1 MDGYF
6 SDTAL
11 IKTPPIKRAAYSDRT
26 AWLLAEISRL
36 VYEPLP
42 CEESSAALIPAIRDA
57 IDKGEEDTVLEAL
70 ISRARRQGIH
80 PDNGVVEVLKKGRF
94 DLVESF
100 AENGTE
106 AMLAKLQPD
115 DDFPGMVILA
125 FRGTQ
130 PNIKDVLTDVKADLV
145 NAEACNGRV
154 HRGFQDAFKPLQKRI
169 SDALA
174 HHQGIPLY
182 ITGHSLGGALALLA
196 TRLLCNDSIGACYT
210 YGCPRVADDNFFKG
224 IKTPVYRVVNAADG
238 VAKVPFGYGFSSA
251 LGLLRLIPINGTLQ
265 IAEWLRKYFLG
276 YTHYGTLV
284 FLSDAANIKDNKG
297 IDFKDLQVINSP
309 NIFWRISIVLPRLIA
324 TRFKAAASDHAIRD
338 YSAKLLAHAQR
349 RNQ

>member
-11 IKTPPIKRAAYSDRT
+11 IKKPPVKRAAYSDRT

-42 CEESSAALIPAIRDA
+42 CEESSAGLIAAIRNA
-57 IDKGEEDTVLEAL
+57 VEKGEEDSALEAL
-70 ISRARRQGIH
+70 ITRARSQGIH
-80 PDNGVVEVLKKGRF
+80 PDNVVVETLKKGKF
-94 DLVESF
+94 ELLDSF
-100 AENGTE
+100 AESGTE
-106 AMLAKLQPD
+106 AMLVKLKPD
-115 DDFPGMVILA
+115 GDFSGMMILV

-130 PNIKDVLTDVKADLV
+130 PNIRDVLTDIKADLV
-145 NAEACNGRV
+145 NAEECNGRV
-154 HRGFQDAFKPLQKRI
+154 HSGFQEAFKPLKERI
-169 SDALA
+169 GAALKK
-174 HHQGIPLY
+174 HQGVPIY

-196 TRLLCNDSIGACYT
+196 TRLLCKDSIGACYT
-210 YGCPRVADDNFFKG
+210 FGCPRMADDEFFKG

-238 VAKVPFGYGFSSA
+238 VAKVPFGYGFSFA
-251 LGLLRLIPINGTLQ
+251 LALLRVIPINGTFQ
-265 IAEWLRKYFLG
+265 ISEWLRKYFLG

-284 FLSDAANIKDNKG
+284 FLSAAPNIKDEKG
-297 IDFKDLQVINSP
+297 IDFKDLQVKNSP
-309 NIFWRISIVLPRLIA
+309 NIFWRVSIVLPRLLA
-324 TRFKAAASDHAIRD
+324 TRFKAAGSDHAIRD

>member
-11 IKTPPIKRAAYSDRT
+11 IKTPPVKRAAYSDRT

-42 CEESSAALIPAIRDA
+42 CEESSAGLIPAIRDA
-57 IDKGEEDTVLEAL
+57 IAKGEADNVLEAL
-70 ISRARRQGIH
+70 ISRAHSQGIQ
-80 PDNGVVEVLKKGRF
+80 PNNVVVETLKKAKF
-94 DLVESF
+94 DLVECF

-106 AMLAKLQPD
+106 AMLVQLHKHK
-115 DDFPGMVILA
+115 DFSGMLVLV

-130 PNIKDVLTDVKADLV
+130 PNIKDVLTDIKADLV
-145 NAEACNGRV
+145 NADACNGRV

-169 SDALA
+169 ADALDQ
-174 HHQGIPLY
+174 HQGLPLY

-210 YGCPRVADDNFFKG
+210 FGCPRVADDEFFKG

-238 VAKVPFGYGFSSA
+238 VAKVPFGYGFSFA
-251 LGLLRLIPINGTLQ
+251 LGLLRVIPINGTFQ
-265 IAEWLRKYFLG
+265 VAEWLRKYFLG

-284 FLSDAANIKDNKG
+284 FLSDAANVKDDQG
-297 IDFKDLQVINSP
+297 FDFKDLQVKNSP
-309 NIFWRISIVLPRLIA
+309 NIFWRVSIVLPRLIA

-338 YSAKLLAHAQR
+338 YSAKLLAYAQR

>member
-1 MDGYF
+1 MNGYF
-6 SDTAL
+6 SDTTL
-11 IKTPPIKRAAYSDRT
+11 IQAPPIQRAAYSDRT

-57 IDKGEEDTVLEAL
+57 IKKGQEDSVLEAL

-80 PDNGVVEVLKKGRF
+80 PDNTVVAILKKGMF
-94 DLVESF
+94 ELLESF

-106 AMLAKLQPD
+106 AMLVKLQPH
-115 DDFPGMVILA
+115 DDFPGMLILV

-130 PNIKDVLTDVKADLV
+130 PNIKDVLTDVRADLV
-145 NAEACNGRV
+145 NAEECNGRV
-154 HRGFQDAFKPLQKRI
+154 HRGFQKAFQPLKRRI
-169 SDALA
+169 ADALKP
-174 HHQGIPLY
+174 HQDMPLY
-182 ITGHSLGGALALLA
+182 ITGHSLGGALALIA

-210 YGCPRVADDNFFKG
+210 FGCPRVADDEFFKG

-238 VAKVPFGYGFSSA
+238 VAKVPFGYGFSFA
-251 LGLLRLIPINGTLQ
+251 LALLRVIPINGTFQ
-265 IAEWLRKYFLG
+265 ISEWLRKYFLG

-284 FLSDAANIKDNKG
+284 FLSDAANIKDEKG
-297 IDFKDLQVINSP
+297 IDFKDLQVKNSP
-309 NIFWRISIVLPRLIA
+309 NIFWRVSIVLPRLL
-324 TRFKAAASDHAIRD
+324 TSRFKAAASDHAIRD